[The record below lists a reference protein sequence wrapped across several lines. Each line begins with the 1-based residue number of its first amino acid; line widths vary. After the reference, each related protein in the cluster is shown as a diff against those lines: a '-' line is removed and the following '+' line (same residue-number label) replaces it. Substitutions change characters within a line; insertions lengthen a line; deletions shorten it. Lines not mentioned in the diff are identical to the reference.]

1 MHVAVVGG
9 GIVGTASAYELAARG
24 ADVTLFE
31 RGSLG
36 AGSTD
41 RALGGIRA
49 QFSTRVN
56 VALSIA
62 SIAVWDDFE
71 ERFGVDIDRRRTG
84 YLFLTRDDDTA
95 DAFADQ
101 VAMQHE
107 HGVPSRLV
115 DLEEA
120 AEVCSGLR
128 PEEFVA
134 GTYCPA
140 DSFADPHLALQGYA
154 RAARDEGVDIRT
166 NTPVAGLDPRESGVR
181 VRLAGRGDAAT
192 PLTVDAAVNAAGA
205 WAPRLAEA
213 AGYDLPIVPHRRQT
227 AVVEPERPVPE
238 SDPLVIDAD
247 TTAHFRPERDGRAL
261 VGGHFAETDPVVSDP
276 DRFSETPDTDWA
288 VEAVERVGDL
298 ADYFGPE
305 SRLAGGWAGLY
316 AVTPDHHAIV
326 EESVPGVVTAAGFS
340 GHGFQHAPATA
351 KVVSELVL
359 DGEASTVDV
368 SGLDSGRF
376 DRGDERVERNVA

>member
-1 MHVAVVGG
+1 MQVAVVGG
-9 GIVGTASAYELAARG
+9 GIVGAASAYELAARG

-56 VALSIA
+56 VALSVA
-62 SIAVWDDFE
+62 SIEVWDAFE

-84 YLFLTRDDDTA
+84 YLFCTRDGDTA
-95 DAFADQ
+95 EAFADQ
-101 VAMQHE
+101 VAMQNE
-107 HGVPSRLV
+107 YGVESRTV
-115 DLEEA
+115 SPEEA
-120 AEVCSGLR
+120 AGLCSGLR
-128 PEEFVA
+128 AEEFVA
-134 GTYCPA
+134 GTYCPD

-154 RAARDEGVDIRT
+154 GAAREEGVEIRT
-166 NTPVAGLDPRESGVR
+166 NTPVAGLDPRESGVQ
-181 VRLAGRGDAAT
+181 VELADDPGGGV
-192 PLTVDAAVNAAGA
+192 TVDAAVNAAGA
-205 WAPRLAEA
+205 WAPRLAET

-261 VGGHFAETDPVVSDP
+261 VGGHFAGNDPVVTDP
-276 DRFSETPDTDWA
+276 DRLSERPDTDWA
-288 VEAVERVGDL
+288 AEAIERVGEV

-351 KVVSELVL
+351 RVVAEIVL

-368 SGLDSGRF
+368 SGLGRDRF
-376 DRGDERVERNVA
+376 DDGDPLVEQNVA

>member
-1 MHVAVVGG
+1 MNAVVVGG
-9 GIVGTASAYELAARG
+9 GIVGVASAYELAARG
-24 ADVTLFE
+24 ADVTLLE

-56 VALSIA
+56 VELSVA
-62 SIAVWDDFE
+62 SIEVWDAFE

-84 YLFLTRDDDTA
+84 YLFCTRDGDTA
-95 DAFADQ
+95 DAFAEQ
-101 VAMQHE
+101 VAMQRE
-107 HGVPSRLV
+107 YGVESRLV
-115 DLEEA
+115 DPDEA
-120 AEVCSGLR
+120 AELCPGLR
-128 PEEFVA
+128 PEEFVD
-134 GTYCPA
+134 GTYCPT

-154 RAARDEGVDIRT
+154 GAAREVGVEIRT
-166 NTPVAGLDPRESGVR
+166 NTPVAGLNPRESGVR
-181 VRLAGRGDAAT
+181 VELADDDAD
-192 PLTVDAAVNAAGA
+192 PLIADSVVNAAGA
-205 WAPRLAEA
+205 WAPRLAET

-261 VGGHFAETDPVVSDP
+261 VGGHFAEADPVVTDP

-288 VEAVERVGDL
+288 VEAIERVGAF

-351 KVVSELVL
+351 RVVAELVL

-368 SGLDSGRF
+368 SGLGR
-376 DRGDERVERNVA
+376 DRFEDGDLLVEQNVA

>member
-9 GIVGTASAYELAARG
+9 GIVGVASAYELAVRG

-49 QFSTRVN
+49 QFSTHTN
-56 VALSIA
+56 VELSVA
-62 SIAVWDDFE
+62 SIEVWDEFE
-71 ERFGVDIDRRRTG
+71 ERFGVDIDRRQTG
-84 YLFLTRDDDTA
+84 YLFVTRDGDTA
-95 DAFADQ
+95 DVFADQ
-101 VAMQHE
+101 VAIQNE
-107 HGVPSRLV
+107 YGVESRTV
-115 DLEEA
+115 SPEEA
-120 AEVCSGLR
+120 TELCSGLR
-128 PEEFVA
+128 ADEFVA
-134 GTYCPA
+134 GTYCPD

-154 RAARDEGVDIRT
+154 RSAREEGVEIRT
-166 NTPVAGLDPRESGVR
+166 NTPAAGLDPRESGVR
-181 VRLAGRGDAAT
+181 VELADDPGGSV
-192 PLTVDAAVNAAGA
+192 TVDAAVNAAGA
-205 WAPRLAEA
+205 WAPRLAET

-261 VGGHFAETDPVVSDP
+261 VGGHFSETDPVVDA

-288 VEAVERVGDL
+288 VEAVERAGEV

-305 SRLAGGWAGLY
+305 SCLAGGWAGLY

-351 KVVSELVL
+351 RVVAELVL
-359 DGEASTVDV
+359 DGESSTVDV
-368 SGLDSGRF
+368 SGLDRGRF
-376 DRGDERVERNVA
+376 ERGEGPTERNVA

>member
-9 GIVGTASAYELAARG
+9 GIVGVASAYELAARG
-24 ADVTLFE
+24 ADVTLLE

-56 VALSIA
+56 VELSVA
-62 SIAVWDDFE
+62 SIEVWNEFE
-71 ERFGVDIDRRRTG
+71 ARFGVDVDRRTTG
-84 YLFLTRDDDTA
+84 YLFCTREGDVA

-101 VAMQHE
+101 VAMQGE
-107 HGVPSRLV
+107 YGVESRLV
-115 DLEEA
+115 DPADA
-120 AEVCSGLR
+120 ADLCPGLR
-128 PEEFVA
+128 PDEFVA
-134 GTYCPA
+134 CTYCPT

-154 RAARDEGVDIRT
+154 RAARAEGVEIRT
-166 NTPVAGLDPRESGVR
+166 NTPVSSLDPRESGVR
-181 VRLAGRGDAAT
+181 VELADDAD
-192 PLTVDAAVNAAGA
+192 PLVADAAVNAAGA
-205 WAPRLAEA
+205 WAPRLAET
-213 AGYDLPIVPHRRQT
+213 AGYDLPIVAHRRQT
-227 AVVEPERPVPE
+227 AVVEPESPVPE
-238 SDPLVIDAD
+238 TDPLVIDAD

-261 VGGHFAETDPVVSDP
+261 VGGHFAEADPVVDDP

-288 VEAVERVGDL
+288 VSALERAGRV

-326 EESVPGVVTAAGFS
+326 EESLPGVVTAAGFS

-351 KVVSELVL
+351 ACVAELVL
-359 DGEASTVDV
+359 DGAASTVDV
-368 SGLDSGRF
+368 SGLTRERF
-376 DRGDERVERNVA
+376 EGDGGGPVERNVA

>member
-1 MHVAVVGG
+1 MQVAVVGG
-9 GIVGTASAYELAARG
+9 GIVGVASAYELAARG
-24 ADVTLFE
+24 VGVTLFE

-56 VALSIA
+56 VELSVA
-62 SIAVWDDFE
+62 SIDVWDAFE

-84 YLFLTRDDDTA
+84 YLFLTRDSGAA
-95 DAFADQ
+95 DAFAEQ
-101 VAMQHE
+101 VAMQNE
-107 HGVPSRLV
+107 YGVESRLV
-115 DLEEA
+115 SPEEA
-120 AEVCSGLR
+120 AELCSGLR
-128 PEEFVA
+128 ADEFVA
-134 GTYCPA
+134 GTYCPD
-140 DSFADPHLALQGYA
+140 DSFADPHLALQGFA
-154 RAARDEGVDIRT
+154 RAAREEGVEIRT
-166 NTPVAGLDPRESGVR
+166 NTPVAGLDPRESGVS
-181 VRLAGRGDAAT
+181 VELADDSEDSVE
-192 PLTVDAAVNAAGA
+192 VDYAVNAAGA
-205 WAPRLAEA
+205 WAPRLAET
-213 AGYDLPIVPHRRQT
+213 AGYALPIVPHRRQT
-227 AVVEPERPVPE
+227 AVIEPERSVPE

-261 VGGHFAETDPVVSDP
+261 VGGHFAETDPVVTDP

-288 VEAVERVGDL
+288 VEAVERAGEV

-351 KVVSELVL
+351 RVVAEVVV

-368 SGLDSGRF
+368 SGLGRDRF
-376 DRGDERVERNVA
+376 DDGDPLVEENVA

>member
-9 GIVGTASAYELAARG
+9 GIVGVASAYELATRG
-24 ADVTLFE
+24 ADVVLLE

-49 QFSTRVN
+49 QFSTRIN
-56 VALSIA
+56 VELSVA
-62 SIAVWDDFE
+62 SIAVWDEFA

-84 YLFLTRDDDTA
+84 YLFCTRDDDTA
-95 DAFADQ
+95 SAFADQ
-101 VAMQHE
+101 VAMQAE
-107 HGVPSRLV
+107 YGVDSRLV
-115 DLEEA
+115 DPADATEL
-120 AEVCSGLR
+120 CPGLR
-128 PEEFVA
+128 PDEFVA
-134 GTYCPA
+134 CTYCPT

-154 RAARDEGVDIRT
+154 AAARDAGVEIRT
-166 NTPVAGLDPRESGVR
+166 NTPVAGLDPRDSGVT
-181 VRLAGRGDAAT
+181 VTLADDAAD
-192 PLTVDAAVNAAGA
+192 PVDADAVVNAAGA
-205 WAPRLAEA
+205 WAPRLAGT

-227 AVVEPERPVPE
+227 AVVEPERAVPE

-261 VGGHFAETDPVVSDP
+261 VGGHFAETDPVVTDP
-276 DRFSETPDTDWA
+276 DRFSEKPDTDWA
-288 VEAVERVGDL
+288 VEAVARVGAV

-351 KVVSELVL
+351 TAVAELAL
-359 DGEASTVDV
+359 DGAASTVDV
-368 SGLDSGRF
+368 SPLSRERF
-376 DRGDERVERNVA
+376 EDGAVLVERNVA

>member
-9 GIVGTASAYELAARG
+9 GIVGVASAYELAARG
-24 ADVTLFE
+24 VDVTLFE

-56 VALSIA
+56 VELSVA
-62 SIAVWDDFE
+62 SINVWDAFE
-71 ERFGVDIDRRRTG
+71 ERFGVDIDRRHTG
-84 YLFLTRDDDTA
+84 YLFCTRDPETA
-95 DAFADQ
+95 DAFAEQ
-101 VAMQHE
+101 VAMQNE
-107 HGVPSRLV
+107 CGVASRTV
-115 DLEEA
+115 SPEEA
-120 AEVCSGLR
+120 AELCPGLR
-128 PEEFVA
+128 AEEFVA
-134 GTYCPA
+134 GTYCPD

-154 RAARDEGVDIRT
+154 RAARGEGAEIRT
-166 NTPVAGLDPRESGVR
+166 NTPVAGLRPRESGVR
-181 VRLAGRGDAAT
+181 VELTDDPDGT
-192 PLTVDAAVNAAGA
+192 VTVDAAVNAAGA
-205 WAPRLAEA
+205 WAPRLAET

-261 VGGHFAETDPVVSDP
+261 VGGHFGGRDPVVDA

-288 VEAVERVGDL
+288 VEAVERAGDA

-305 SRLAGGWAGLY
+305 TRLAGGWAGLY

-351 KVVSELVL
+351 TIVAELVL
-359 DGEASTVDV
+359 DGESSTVDA
-368 SGLDSGRF
+368 SGLGRERF
-376 DRGDERVERNVA
+376 EHGDGPVERNVA

>member
-9 GIVGTASAYELAARG
+9 GIVGVASAYELAVDG
-24 ADVTLFE
+24 ADVTLLE

-56 VALSIA
+56 VELSVA
-62 SIAVWDDFE
+62 SIEVWDGFE

-84 YLFLTRDDDTA
+84 YLFCTRDGDTA
-95 DAFADQ
+95 DGFAEQ
-101 VAMQHE
+101 VAMQRE
-107 HGVPSRLV
+107 YGVESRLV
-115 DLEEA
+115 APDEA
-120 AEVCSGLR
+120 AELCPGLQS
-128 PEEFVA
+128 EEFVA
-134 GTYCPA
+134 GTFCPT

-154 RAARDEGVDIRT
+154 GAAREAGVEIRT

-181 VRLAGRGDAAT
+181 VELAGEATEPIDADY
-192 PLTVDAAVNAAGA
+192 VVNAAGA
-205 WAPRLAEA
+205 WAPRLAET

-261 VGGHFAETDPVVSDP
+261 VGGHFAEADPIVTDP
-276 DRFSETPDTDWA
+276 DRFSEKPDTEWA
-288 VEAVERVGDL
+288 VEAVERAGRV

-305 SRLAGGWAGLY
+305 TRLAGGWAGLY

-351 KVVSELVL
+351 RTVAELVL

-368 SGLDSGRF
+368 SGLDRGRF
-376 DRGDERVERNVA
+376 ERGESRMERNVA

>member
-9 GIVGTASAYELAARG
+9 GIVGVASAYELAARG

-56 VALSIA
+56 VALSAA
-62 SIAVWDDFE
+62 SIDVWDDFE

-84 YLFLTRDDDTA
+84 YLFLTRGDDTA
-95 DAFADQ
+95 EAFADQ
-101 VAMQHE
+101 VAMQRE
-107 HGVPSRLV
+107 YGVPSRLV
-115 DLEEA
+115 DPNEA
-120 AEVCSGLR
+120 AEACPGLR
-128 PEEFVA
+128 ADAFVA
-134 GTYCPA
+134 GTYCPE

-154 RAARDEGVDIRT
+154 GAAREEGVEIRT
-166 NTPVAGLDPRESGVR
+166 NTPVAGLDVGESSVR
-181 VRLAGRGDAAT
+181 VSLADDA
-192 PLTVDAAVNAAGA
+192 VDAVTADTAVNAAGA
-205 WAPRLAEA
+205 WAPRLAET

-227 AVVEPERPVPE
+227 AVVEPGRPVPE

-261 VGGHFAETDPVVSDP
+261 VGGHFAADDPVVTDP

-288 VEAVERVGDL
+288 VEAVERVDEL

-351 KVVSELVL
+351 RVVAELVL

-368 SGLDSGRF
+368 SGLDRGRF
-376 DRGDERVERNVA
+376 ERGDERVERNVA

>member
-1 MHVAVVGG
+1 MNIAVVGG
-9 GIVGTASAYELAARG
+9 GIVGVASAYELAARG
-24 ADVTLFE
+24 VEVTLLE

-41 RALGGIRA
+41 RALGGIRS

-56 VALSIA
+56 VEFSVA
-62 SIAVWDDFE
+62 SIEVWDLFE
-71 ERFGVDIDRRRTG
+71 ERFGTDIDRRRTG
-84 YLFLTRDDDTA
+84 YLFCTRDADTA

-101 VAMQHE
+101 VAMQNE
-107 HGVPSRLV
+107 YGVSSRLV
-115 DLEEA
+115 DPAEA
-120 AEVCSGLR
+120 TELCPGLR
-128 PEEFVA
+128 SEEFVA
-134 GTYCPA
+134 ATYCPA

-154 RAARDEGVDIRT
+154 GAAREAGVEIRT
-166 NTPVAGLDPRESGVR
+166 NTAVSGLDPRESGVR
-181 VRLAGRGDAAT
+181 VGLANGES
-192 PLTVDAAVNAAGA
+192 LTVDYAVNAAGA
-205 WAPRLAEA
+205 WAPRLAET

-227 AVVEPERPVPE
+227 AVVDPERPVPE

-247 TTAHFRPERDGRAL
+247 TTAHFRPERDGRAV
-261 VGGHFAETDPVVSDP
+261 VGGHFATDDPVADA
-276 DRFSETPDTDWA
+276 DRFSEKADTDWA
-288 VEAVERVGDL
+288 VEAVERVGEFT
-298 ADYFGPE
+298 DYFGPE

-351 KVVSELVL
+351 KVVAELVV

-368 SGLDSGRF
+368 SDLDRGRF
-376 DRGDERVERNVA
+376 DRGETVTERNVA

>member
-9 GIVGTASAYELAARG
+9 GIVGVASAYELAARG
-24 ADVTLFE
+24 VEVTLFE

-49 QFSTRVN
+49 QFSTRIN
-56 VALSIA
+56 VELSVA
-62 SIAVWDDFE
+62 SIDVWDAFE

-84 YLFLTRDDDTA
+84 YLFCTRDGDTA
-95 DAFADQ
+95 DAFAEQ
-101 VAMQHE
+101 VAMQNE
-107 HGVPSRLV
+107 YGVESRLV
-115 DLEEA
+115 SAGEA
-120 AEVCSGLR
+120 AELCPGLR
-128 PEEFVA
+128 ADEFVA
-134 GTYCPA
+134 GTYCPD

-154 RAARDEGVDIRT
+154 RAAREEGVEIRT
-166 NTPVAGLDPRESGVR
+166 NTPVAGLDPREPGVS
-181 VRLAGRGDAAT
+181 VELAGGSEDSVE
-192 PLTVDAAVNAAGA
+192 VDYAVNAAGA
-205 WAPRLAEA
+205 WAPRLAETV
-213 AGYDLPIVPHRRQT
+213 GYDLPIVPHRRQT
-227 AVVEPERPVPE
+227 AVIEPERPVPE

-261 VGGHFAETDPVVSDP
+261 VGGHFAETDPVVTDP

-288 VEAVERVGDL
+288 VEAVERVGEV

-316 AVTPDHHAIV
+316 AVTPDHHAVV

-351 KVVSELVL
+351 RTVAELVL
-359 DGEASTVDV
+359 DGESSTVDV
-368 SGLDSGRF
+368 SGLDRGRF
-376 DRGDERVERNVA
+376 ERGEDRIERNVA

>member
-1 MHVAVVGG
+1 MNAVVVGG
-9 GIVGTASAYELAARG
+9 GIVGVASAYELAARG
-24 ADVTLFE
+24 ADVTLLE

-56 VALSIA
+56 VELSVA
-62 SIAVWDDFE
+62 SIEVWDAFE

-84 YLFLTRDDDTA
+84 YLFWTRDGDTA
-95 DAFADQ
+95 DAFAEQ
-101 VAMQHE
+101 VAMQRE
-107 HGVPSRLV
+107 YGVESRTV
-115 DLEEA
+115 SLEEA
-120 AEVCSGLR
+120 AELCPGLR

-134 GTYCPA
+134 GTYCPD

-154 RAARDEGVDIRT
+154 GAAREAGVEIRT

-181 VRLAGRGDAAT
+181 VELADDDADT
-192 PLTVDAAVNAAGA
+192 LTADSVVNAAGA
-205 WAPRLAEA
+205 WAPRLAET

-227 AVVEPERPVPE
+227 AVVEPERPVPG

-288 VEAVERVGDL
+288 VEAIERVGAF

-305 SRLAGGWAGLY
+305 SRLAGGWTGLY

-351 KVVSELVL
+351 QVVAELVL

-368 SGLDSGRF
+368 SGLGR
-376 DRGDERVERNVA
+376 DRFEDGDLLVEQNVA